1 MRETGQKMTENMIV
15 HCLFE
20 QSGTFKN
27 EFRKL
32 GIDAYDY
39 DILNDFN
46 QTDYVIDLFNEIRG
60 GFEGKPSIFD
70 NIKKN
75 DLIFAF
81 FPCTRFE
88 DQILLWFRGQA
99 LQQKNWD
106 DIKKLQ
112 YSMKLHNELHDLYE
126 LICMLVIIAK
136 RRDLKMIIENPYS
149 QQHYLTKYWCI
160 KPSLIDK
167 NRREDGDYYIKSTQY
182 FFINCKVQNNIC
194 FEPIEFVERIKVK
207 EKSKLNVERKVRRS
221 LIHPQYAR
229 RFIKQYILEEG
240 EK

>member
-1 MRETGQKMTENMIV
+1 MRFG
-15 HCLFE
+15 
-20 QSGTFKN
+20 
-27 EFRKL
+27 
-32 GIDAYDY
+32 
-39 DILNDFN
+39 
-46 QTDYVIDLFNEIRG
+46 G

-70 NIKKN
+70 NIKKT

-88 DQILLWFRGQA
+88 AKIPLWFRGQA
-99 LQQKNWD
+99 MQQKNWD

-112 YSMKLHNELHDLYE
+112 CSMKLHNELHDLYE

-136 RRDLKMIIENPYS
+136 RRELKLIIENPYT
-149 QQHYLTKYWCI
+149 QPHYLTTYWCI

-167 NRREDGDYYIKSTQY
+167 NRRDDGDYYNKPTQY

-194 FEPIEFVERIKVK
+194 FEPIEFVEKKRIADKGFGDK
-207 EKSKLNVERKVRRS
+207 KRQVERS